1 MDIKKIWL
9 DQKGNLFI
17 GTNYDTLYIVEDAA
31 NINEFKD
38 NKFARTNYTTGFDN
52 DSNIIVVSGA
62 KQIKKVFLGKGVIP
76 TSFASDNEEDDQI
89 LIGTN
94 RGLYK
99 YEHSTGTSFNLFS
112 SVENQELTI
121 THIMSSS
128 ATSAFLWVS
137 PLEKGIGR
145 YTTSLAIL

>member
-1 MDIKKIWL
+1 MRIGKNAFGFPPFIFPENRSQPVDIKKIWL

-99 YEHSTGTSFNLFS
+99 YEHSTGTSF
-112 SVENQELTI
+112 
-121 THIMSSS
+121 
-128 ATSAFLWVS
+128 
-137 PLEKGIGR
+137 
-145 YTTSLAIL
+145 